1 MADGIDEPA
10 WAPRRHAASAIRA
23 CGMALLVT
31 VLCAPPASAVDD
43 ETIPSRQQVRS
54 AQADVASTAA
64 AVGRIRSELADAQQ
78 ELSEVMISAAQ
89 AAEEYNGARY
99 RLQRARH
106 AARQAEHR
114 ADSAAREVRRQWRQL
129 ESFVVTSATDTTAI
143 GRLDAV
149 LSAGGPEQLLRQLG
163 SWSSTSTALQI
174 DVDSWTATKTVADV
188 MRDAADVW
196 VRRRGAAAKEAATA
210 HAAAERALRRA
221 EIRQDALEDRTD
233 RLVARLADAQSI
245 SVSLARQRQ
254 RGLAERAAEQAA
266 AEQLGTK
273 TGLSASGAQAGATD
287 VAPTRAAATAI
298 AFARQQ
304 LGEPYEWA
312 AAGPGSWDC
321 SGLTMG
327 AWAAAGVALPHY
339 SVAQYQAT
347 TPVGLGSL
355 RPGDLLFWGSNKSS
369 DSIYHVA
376 MYLGDGMMIH
386 APRTGRNVEIQSM
399 YYWIP
404 PTHFSRV

>member
-23 CGMALLVT
+23 CGMALLVSA
-31 VLCAPPASAVDD
+31 LCAPPASAVDD

-99 RLQRARH
+99 RLQRARA

-114 ADSAAREVRRQWRQL
+114 ADNAARKVRRQWRQL
-129 ESFVVTSATDTTAI
+129 ESFVVTSATDTTAMD
-143 GRLDAV
+143 RLDAV

-174 DVDSWTATKTVADV
+174 NVDSWTATKTVAGV

-196 VRRRGAAAKEAATA
+196 VRRRGAAAKAAATA

-254 RGLAERAAEQAA
+254 RGLAVRAAEQAA
-266 AEQLGTK
+266 GSQLGTEN
-273 TGLSASGAQAGATD
+273 GLSATAAQAGGTD
-287 VAPTRAAATAI
+287 VAPTGAAATAI
-298 AFARQQ
+298 AFARHQ

-355 RPGDLLFWGSNKSS
+355 RPGDLLFWGNNKSP

-376 MYLGDGMMIH
+376 MYLGDGLMIH